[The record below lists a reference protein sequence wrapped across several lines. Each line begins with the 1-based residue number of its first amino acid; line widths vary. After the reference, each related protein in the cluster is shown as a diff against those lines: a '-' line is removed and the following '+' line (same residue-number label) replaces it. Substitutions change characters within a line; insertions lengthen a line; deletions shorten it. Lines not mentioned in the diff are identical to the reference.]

1 MLRTVPI
8 AGILQKNLDLP
19 RETADQMGQKS
30 WCDLFREFMQEQRAR
45 MEEQGISIGRV
56 ILTGSAS
63 KMPVVPEAVREVFAD
78 IPESALF
85 FDMDPSRTISKGLA
99 LVGPSNDKSVSFQ
112 MDVAKVLNED
122 VPRVVK
128 NNVGSL
134 AVSLSDFLSE
144 KMEGMMMKHI
154 RAWRNGDFSTFND
167 MNKAIMEDCSSWKI
181 SYDYGEEYARIVQ
194 NWCSNVVGKD
204 IAVSLKGI
212 CEKNGVANFSVDE
225 LNIAG
230 TQNSLMDR
238 MGDIV
243 MGPATRTRLNRV
255 ISQICNRIIIILIV
269 ALCWVPVLS
278 WAMLFGGAGVM
289 IWNAFTNNEEGSENK
304 LVEYVKDKNIAVWM
318 RKLVGEGSLENKVR
332 EAKISESIRAAFL
345 DEGNQKRIVADIVE
359 SLNAQVQSKT
369 DDIKYV
375 IESR

>member
-1 MLRTVPI
+1 
-8 AGILQKNLDLP
+8 
-19 RETADQMGQKS
+19 
-30 WCDLFREFMQEQRAR
+30 
-45 MEEQGISIGRV
+45 
-56 ILTGSAS
+56 
-63 KMPVVPEAVREVFAD
+63 
-78 IPESALF
+78 
-85 FDMDPSRTISKGLA
+85 
-99 LVGPSNDKSVSFQ
+99 
-112 MDVAKVLNED
+112 
-122 VPRVVK
+122 
-128 NNVGSL
+128 
-134 AVSLSDFLSE
+134 
-144 KMEGMMMKHI
+144 MMKHI

-318 RKLVGEGSLENKVR
+318 RKLVGEANLENKVR